1 MFWKLDMNSALKMVL
16 HMTSLSMSAIA
27 STVLIIT
34 KAYLM
39 CTTTDRQVYMPMDTT
54 METTIDM
61 LMRGETKALFTD

>member
-1 MFWKLDMNSALKMVL
+1 MKSALVKVL
-16 HMTSLSMSAIA
+16 LMISLSMSATV